1 MEQLNHS
8 EITNTL
14 MRANQSSE
22 QSSSSIDNTV
32 NDKRLSEKI
41 VIMKDITN
49 QRMRSESNNQ
59 RMEDRSE
66 LKRESKVR
74 KAIA

>member
-1 MEQLNHS
+1 MQQLNHS